1 MDNFNFQSLASYHK
15 NILSVV
21 NHPYGYCITKEFFPE
36 NIVKNISSSFKF
48 RPLGFSDPFSKNKK
62 FKMIIIISIRNKKNC
77 HSNSKNF

>member
-36 NIVKNISSSFKF
+36 NIVKNIYEAKSEV
-48 RPLGFSDPFSKNKK
+48 GGG
-62 FKMIIIISIRNKKNC
+62 
-77 HSNSKNF
+77 